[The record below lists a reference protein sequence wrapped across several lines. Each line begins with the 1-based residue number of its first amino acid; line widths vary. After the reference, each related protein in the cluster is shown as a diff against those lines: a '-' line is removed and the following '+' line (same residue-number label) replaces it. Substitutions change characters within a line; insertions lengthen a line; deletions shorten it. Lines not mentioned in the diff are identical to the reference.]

1 MTISKISAKWLISDK
16 KQGLHN
22 PWINTYSKNEKS
34 FTWLQELLLCC
45 VLSLKRISFPSS
57 FLLLE
62 EKRPYISKKFIDF
75 KKNPNKQTNK
85 QKMNH
90 KQKNKNIKNP
100 KISNRKANE
109 NVKFLKTINFFGFET
124 LASNYTMISFTIAT
138 NYRWLTHFMPLISLD
153 TPWKHQKSSGFLM
166 FSGCI
171 KRDQW
176 HEMG

>member
-1 MTISKISAKWLISDK
+1 MKRALPGCKSYYYAVLYHLKEFRFLPPFFFSRKRGLIFR
-16 KQGLHN
+16 
-22 PWINTYSKNEKS
+22 KN
-34 FTWLQELLLCC
+34 
-45 VLSLKRISFPSS
+45 SS
-57 FLLLE
+57 
-62 EKRPYISKKFIDF
+62 ISKKT
-75 KKNPNKQTNK
+75 PNKQTNK

>member
-1 MTISKISAKWLISDK
+1 MKRALPGCKSYYYAVLYHLKEFRFLPPFFFSRKRGLI
-16 KQGLHN
+16 
-22 PWINTYSKNEKS
+22 
-34 FTWLQELLLCC
+34 F
-45 VLSLKRISFPSS
+45 R
-57 FLLLE
+57 
-62 EKRPYISKKFIDF
+62 KKFIDF

-138 NYRWLTHFMPLISLD
+138 NYR
-153 TPWKHQKSSGFLM
+153 
-166 FSGCI
+166 
-171 KRDQW
+171 
-176 HEMG
+176 